1 MKKFYA
7 FMSAIVVAASL
18 FAQQPTKA
26 DLTNYMKSEHYVACF
41 STPENSTCND
51 IVWAGSYLGS
61 SWDVSDLTKLVKC
74 QELPNFPGWY
84 VAVVPLIYDIEGNA
98 HTNGKPMQLSECGTA
113 DWNYQCGG
121 PGTITLVSG
130 SVDIEVNGSETDLNN
145 WSTTEPTIIKMTA
158 WKNSPCGKVC
168 SEGQYTIRV
177 IAPTCE
183 EHPEFQPY
191 ICGSFNS
198 WSNPVKM
205 VSNGSYYEY
214 TTPIVSSNLEF
225 KFSNSSIKNDWTNQF
240 VYYISEQDIWA
251 EFDNFTLDS
260 EDAMSQFYT
269 RKGNVLTFDFSD
281 QRKFRYNQCPELPE
295 EEPISIEHILIGN
308 LYYNLNGENK
318 TAEVT
323 YQEGYSSEN
332 YSGLTTADIP
342 ATVVYNDDEYS
353 VTSIGE
359 WTFYGCDNLTSVTI
373 PNSVTSIG
381 DYAFCGCSS
390 LTSITIGSSVT
401 SIGDY
406 AFDYCTSLTSV
417 TIPNSVTSI
426 GGSAFCGCSSLTS
439 VTIPNSVTNI
449 GERAFAWCTSL
460 TSIDVESDNPN
471 YCSVDGVL
479 FNKDKTKL
487 IQYPISNARTEYTI
501 PNSVTSIGK
510 SAFSGCSRLTAV
522 TIPNSVTSIGEGAF
536 SGCGSLTSV
545 TIPNSVTSIGG
556 YAFYNCTGL
565 ISVSIGNNVNDIGY
579 TAFLSCSRLTAIDV
593 AENNPYY
600 CSVEGVLFDK
610 NKTKII
616 QYPTGNTRTSYT
628 IPVGVNII
636 GKCCFVECSS
646 LKEVTI
652 PNSVTDIEW
661 QAFANCDGL
670 TSVTIPEKVTSIG
683 QSAFWCHNMKTIYC
697 LGEKPAVLGEMV
709 FGSAFVKKSIYVPCG
724 TLETYKTAWNK
735 YSDEIQYAPLIL
747 TITGK
752 SNIDGAGRFDISI
765 PETTICDDAPTAS
778 ITAIPNNGY
787 RFVEWNDGDTNNPRS
802 LILTQDTSFTAIFEE
817 NKCLIASGTCGEN
830 LTWELSCDSVLTISG
845 TGAMTDFE
853 WSVGGAWCS
862 YFETIKI
869 VTINNGVTSIGE
881 EAFASCSNLIS
892 VTIPNSV
899 TRIGYQS
906 FEFCSSLT
914 SIIIPYGVTSIEENV
929 FEGCDNLSSI
939 TISSSVTS
947 IGRGA
952 LVFCSSLTSIDVAAD
967 NSNFSSIGGVLF
979 NKDKTTLIRYPE
991 GKLENSYIIPSSV
1004 TRIEGCAFENCRKL
1018 TSIEIPNSVTS
1029 IGYNAFTLCLG
1040 LTSVTIPSSV
1050 TSIGSWAFDM
1060 CSSLTSIDVD
1070 KDNPNYCS
1078 VDGVLFNK
1086 EMTTLIRYPQAKS
1099 NTSYSIPNSVTTI
1112 EGLAFDWCD
1121 NLTSIEIPNSV
1132 KIIEGSAFKSCI
1144 GLTSVT
1150 IPESVQ
1156 SIGYGIFGMCHN
1168 LTSIEI
1174 PNSVTSIGERAF
1186 WECYG
1191 LKSVTNHATE
1201 PQTISANAFE
1211 NAGISSC
1218 ALYVPAESVKA
1229 YQTADV
1235 WKDFGSLI
1243 PMQAEEVTEPIT
1255 DVETQPED
1263 NRVIVTWPVVE
1274 SADTYTLEIKKNG
1287 ELICTLTFSA
1297 DGRLMGIAFAPA
1309 RNGGNHAPAAI
1320 KTANGGLRF
1329 TVTGLNSGT
1338 LYDLDVI
1345 AKDDMNQTIK
1355 TYQKSFTTTGT
1366 ATALDQID
1374 QQPKANSQK
1383 LLINGQILI
1392 LRGDKAYTLTGQELR

>member
-545 TIPNSVTSIGG
+545 TIPNSVTSIGE
-556 YAFYNCTGL
+556 YAFSFVPNIVYSGTASGSPWEARSMN
-565 ISVSIGNNVNDIGY
+565 GY
-579 TAFLSCSRLTAIDV
+579 V
-593 AENNPYY
+593 
-600 CSVEGVLFDK
+600 
-610 NKTKII
+610 
-616 QYPTGNTRTSYT
+616 
-628 IPVGVNII
+628 
-636 GKCCFVECSS
+636 
-646 LKEVTI
+646 
-652 PNSVTDIEW
+652 
-661 QAFANCDGL
+661 DGYL
-670 TSVTIPEKVTSIG
+670 V
-683 QSAFWCHNMKTIYC
+683 
-697 LGEKPAVLGEMV
+697 
-709 FGSAFVKKSIYVPCG
+709 
-724 TLETYKTAWNK
+724 
-735 YSDEIQYAPLIL
+735 YSD
-747 TITGK
+747 
-752 SNIDGAGRFDISI
+752 
-765 PETTICDDAPTAS
+765 AS
-778 ITAIPNNGY
+778 
-787 RFVEWNDGDTNNPRS
+787 
-802 LILTQDTSFTAIFEE
+802 
-817 NKCLIASGTCGEN
+817 
-830 LTWELSCDSVLTISG
+830 
-845 TGAMTDFE
+845 
-853 WSVGGAWCS
+853 
-862 YFETIKI
+862 
-869 VTINNGVTSIGE
+869 
-881 EAFASCSNLIS
+881 
-892 VTIPNSV
+892 
-899 TRIGYQS
+899 
-906 FEFCSSLT
+906 
-914 SIIIPYGVTSIEENV
+914 
-929 FEGCDNLSSI
+929 
-939 TISSSVTS
+939 
-947 IGRGA
+947 
-952 LVFCSSLTSIDVAAD
+952 
-967 NSNFSSIGGVLF
+967 
-979 NKDKTTLIRYPE
+979 KTTLLACSAAATGEI
-991 GKLENSYIIPSSV
+991 
-1004 TRIEGCAFENCRKL
+1004 T
-1018 TSIEIPNSVTS
+1018 IPNSVTS
-1029 IGYNAFTLCLG
+1029 IGEKAFYNCYS

-1050 TSIGSWAFDM
+1050 TSIGKSAFYE
-1060 CSSLTSIDVD
+1060 CYSLTSIICEAINPPTCGESVFNGFDKSILYVPAESIEAYQAADVW
-1070 KDNPNYCS
+1070 KDFTNIKAIGNEHVQIGGLYYNLDGESKTAEVTYQEEHSSENYS
-1078 VDGVLFNK
+1078 GL
-1086 EMTTLIRYPQAKS
+1086 TTAD
-1099 NTSYSIPNSVTTI
+1099 IPSSVTYN
-1112 EGLAFDWCD
+1112 EKEYSV
-1121 NLTSIEIPNSV
+1121 TSI
-1132 KIIEGSAFKSCI
+1132 GDYAFSRCRS
-1144 GLTSVT
+1144 LTSVT
-1150 IPESVQ
+1150 IPNSIT
-1156 SIGYGIFGMCHN
+1156 SIGEGAFSNCSS
-1168 LTSIEI
+1168 LTAVTI
-1174 PNSVTSIGERAF
+1174 PNSVTSIGSYAF
-1186 WECYG
+1186 EDCSS
-1191 LKSVTNHATE
+1191 LTSVTIPNSVTSIGDAAFAYCHSLTSIDVASENPNYSSVNGVLFNKDKTE
-1201 PQTISANAFE
+1201 LIQYPIGNAQTEYTIPNSVTSIGSYAFADCSGLTLVTIPNSVTRIGEGAFAECRSLTSVTIGNSVTSIGKSAFE
-1211 NAGISSC
+1211 YCSNLTSVIIPNSVTSIGKYTFLNCTSLIEVTIPNNITYLEGKEFYGCPKLKVVTCLAATPPICEKELFGEGEFVAGTDLTTCI
-1218 ALYVPAESVKA
+1218 LYVPANSLEAYKA
-1229 YQTADV
+1229 ADV
-1235 WKDFGSLI
+1235 WKDFTNILPIQAAQSDVTEL
-1243 PMQAEEVTEPIT
+1243 QAEPT
-1255 DVETQPED
+1255 DNSV
-1263 NRVIVTWPVVE
+1263 VIEWPAVAEATV
-1274 SADTYTLEIKKNG
+1274 YTIEIKKG
-1287 ELICTLTFSA
+1287 SEVICTLSFNENGQLMSITFAKIASRYSQPRA
-1297 DGRLMGIAFAPA
+1297 ALQTASGWQYTINGLDQGTEYSYTVIAKKDDDTELYNQSITFKTTGIALVTLTVVSQDPEM
-1309 RNGGNHAPAAI
+1309 G
-1320 KTANGGLRF
+1320 
-1329 TVTGLNSGT
+1329 TVTGGGMFAEGT
-1338 LYDLDVI
+1338 QVELTAVPNDGYIFVRWSDGNTDNPRTVT
-1345 AKDDMNQTIK
+1345 AENK
-1355 TYQKSFTTTGT
+1355 TYTAEFEKSSSGQGGGEEETPYYTLKVEIEPAGYGVVLFDNKKLKNDSKTVEEGSVITLMAIPEEGYEFVYYLDGKKQITDAEYEVTMNEDKTIT
-1366 ATALDQID
+1366 AYFEEIQEAID
-1374 QQPKANSQK
+1374 QVTNDKSQTTNK
-1383 LLINGQILI
+1383 IIKDGQLFI
-1392 LRGDKAYTLTGQELR
+1392 LRGDKTYTLQGQEVK